1 MATYLHIVLLQ
12 SYKKGDDKVKLD
24 VLSYISELI
33 NALPTDFAK
42 SWMRIDG
49 FFKLIFNLI
58 TSAIQFEEIW
68 AYFVAKNLISM
79 FIDFVM

>member
-1 MATYLHIVLLQ
+1 
-12 SYKKGDDKVKLD
+12 
-24 VLSYISELI
+24 
-33 NALPTDFAK
+33 
-42 SWMRIDG
+42 MRIDG